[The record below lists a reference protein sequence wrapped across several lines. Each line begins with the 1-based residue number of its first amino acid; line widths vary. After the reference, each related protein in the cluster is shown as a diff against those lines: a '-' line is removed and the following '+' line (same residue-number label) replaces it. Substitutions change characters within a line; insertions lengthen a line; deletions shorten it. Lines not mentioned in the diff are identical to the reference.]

1 MPLVDADDMGTCVTG
16 VRCKLNHAC
25 QREVIMSSISG
36 ISSNLSQ
43 YQVNGQNSFK
53 QWQQDFDDLGS
64 ALQSGDLSKA
74 QTAYSALVQN
84 TPSNSQ
90 AQNSQQSGTSSI
102 GADFTA
108 LGQALQSG
116 NVSDAQT
123 AYAKVQQDLQSAHGH
138 HHHHR
143 GGQASGAQSTSADAI
158 AALLTTN
165 NGTGENTSSASN
177 SGNVNITA

>member
-1 MPLVDADDMGTCVTG
+1 
-16 VRCKLNHAC
+16 
-25 QREVIMSSISG
+25 MSSVSG

-43 YQVNGQNSFK
+43 YQVNGQNSFQ
-53 QWQQDFDDLGS
+53 QWQQDFNDLGS
-64 ALQSGDLSKA
+64 ALQSGNLSQA

-90 AQNSQQSGTSSI
+90 AHNSQQSGTSGI
-102 GADFTA
+102 GADFNA

-116 NVSDAQT
+116 NVTDAQT
-123 AYAKVQQDLQSAHGH
+123 AYAKLQQDLQAAHGRH
-138 HHHHR
+138 HHHH
-143 GGQASGAQSTSADAI
+143 GGQASGAQSASAEDI

-165 NGTGENTSSASN
+165 NGTGESSSSASN